1 MIENEHDP
9 FFIIVTLFLFSPCF
23 LLCPPPPPPQ
33 DIQVIH
39 DRCSD
44 PSLAVRKQA
53 IACLTTI
60 LLERRENAEVQR
72 SVCLLAWIAE

>member
-9 FFIIVTLFLFSPCF
+9 F
-23 LLCPPPPPPQ
+23 LLLSHYFYSLPAFFCAPPPQ

-53 IACLTTI
+53 IACLTTV